1 MIVIEL
7 IRQGKSHNHHSHS
20 HRHHCLLLFM
30 IRIITG
36 IPVIVEDVNAVVVE
50 LVPKEGISG
59 KELANREGQNDDM
72 ELTGE

>member
-7 IRQGKSHNHHSHS
+7 IRQGKSHNHHSH
-20 HRHHCLLLFM
+20 FM

-50 LVPKEGISG
+50 LVPKEGISD